1 LADKAVFEECAFI
14 AVTTADLAQARRFW
28 VTLLEF
34 PIVRE
39 DENYLMVDVGGVRL
53 CFDVPDGDIHQT
65 PASDPVI
72 GLKVKDLDAELAV
85 LASRGIRPAEG
96 PFKDHHGTWAKLL
109 DPDGR
114 AVILTERG

>member
-1 LADKAVFEECAFI
+1 MFEECAFI
-14 AVTTADLAQARRFW
+14 AVTTADLAQAKRFW

-39 DENYLMVDVGGVRL
+39 DNDYLMVDLGGVRL
-53 CFDVPDGDIHQT
+53 CFDVPAGDIHQT